1 MTDDANNMS
10 ELERR
15 ARAVLEQSLTRVDAR
30 TRSRLNQARQ
40 AALEAA
46 AARARPATIWRSR
59 KLLLMPVT
67 GAVAAAVLATV
78 FVLFGPGS
86 HPSAPKSESAQ
97 PSLEVL
103 DLLTDD
109 ESMNLMENYDRGF
122 YEWAA
127 AQGDTSAA
135 EAETSGAKPTT

>member
-1 MTDDANNMS
+1 MTHNNADNAS

-15 ARAVLEQSLTRVDAR
+15 TRAVLQHSLTRVDAR
-30 TRSRLNQARQ
+30 TRSRLNQARR
-40 AALEAA
+40 AAIEAS
-46 AARARPATIWRSR
+46 ARTRPVVWRSR
-59 KLLLMPVT
+59 KLMLMPVT

-78 FVLFGPGS
+78 LVFFGPGS
-86 HPSAPKSESAQ
+86 RPVAPKGENAQ

-109 ESMNLMENYDRGF
+109 ESMSLMENYDRGF

-127 AQGDTSAA
+127 AQGDANAA
-135 EAETSGAKPTT
+135 EADPSGAKHTT